1 MSTGGEGPS
10 QSSTPPEQP
19 AETPQ
24 KRGRGRPKK
33 QQQVSIMR
41 LFRFRNRLDH
51 LRLNDRGEDQ
61 KEAKTRVPPK
71 QLKRKLS
78 PLVRNDLGVD
88 LENGNIKRYRRSML
102 RKRVK
107 ERPRKNPQRKIK
119 NPHYFTSTS
128 FSSWVF

>member
-88 LENGNIKRYRRSML
+88 LENG
-102 RKRVK
+102 KRVK